1 VDLKERDSSPML
13 VREPSQNDVR
23 TKRAIAPGSPE
34 TTHTSNRDRPATKS
48 WLAIPTSSSWTRP
61 TTYAGYHLA
70 CWCQRPVRP
79 KPHGLLHGFS
89 QLANRHV
96 YTGTNINVGTLGCS
110 YRIGLAFCQPHHMDT
125 GFSQVI
131 DVQEL
136 AHGIARSPDNHL
148 VQICSFCLVKPAH
161 QRGDHVAVFSMKIVT
176 FTIEVGWHQ
185 RPEVGAVLTVERLTQ
200 FDTGNLGNRTG
211 FVGWLQS
218 P

>member
-1 VDLKERDSSPML
+1 MTCGLNAQLPL
-13 VREPSQNDVR
+13 VLQKPRIRRTETVLQRNPGLPSQR
-23 TKRAIAPGSPE
+23 LHPGHVQQL
-34 TTHTSNRDRPATKS
+34 TRGTI
-48 WLAIPTSSSWTRP
+48 WLAGVKDQF
-61 TTYAGYHLA
+61 AL
-70 CWCQRPVRP
+70 

-89 QLANRHV
+89 QLANRHL